1 MVQGLHSR
9 MRVQKDF
16 IPKPNLIWIFCG
28 IMTLKTHT
36 IKKKDESKNQVWE
49 WEETPE
55 VVAAIEQLQKSSQ
68 VVKSL
73 QPVKKLH
80 VGNTNYAPLKNKND
94 S

>member
-1 MVQGLHSR
+1 
-9 MRVQKDF
+9 
-16 IPKPNLIWIFCG
+16 
-28 IMTLKTHT
+28 MTLKSHT
-36 IKKKDESKNQVWE
+36 IEKKKDTHKQIWE

-68 VVKSL
+68 VVKDL
-73 QPVKKLH
+73 EPVKKLH